1 MADIDPETLAADTW
15 QLADPLDFAW
25 FGFAPSDLKTQ
36 YRDSGDSP
44 GRTAALRQMM
54 EAEVRGKIGDGEL
67 AAYGILTAP
76 KLEDTARR
84 IPTTLFQA
92 QSASIDWDQGIITSL
107 GRTFA
112 EIRVCGLEMLR
123 LEAAAF
129 TDPVSENTP
138 RNKRG
143 GGRIS
148 QYPQAREILEALLAV
163 PSYASL
169 SAARLLEP
177 FNRAYLD
184 KFCPPDGKLP
194 PVSERSLR
202 NYLKRY
208 RQELAETGLK

>member
-1 MADIDPETLAADTW
+1 MADFDPEALPADTW
-15 QLADPLDFAW
+15 QLAAPLDFAW
-25 FGFAPSDLKTQ
+25 FGCAPNGLKTQ
-36 YRDSGDSP
+36 YREAGDNP

-54 EAEVRGKIGDGEL
+54 EAEVRGRIGDGEL
-67 AAYGILTAP
+67 TAYGILTAP
-76 KLEDTARR
+76 KLADTARR
-84 IPTTLFQA
+84 MPPTLFQA
-92 QSASIDWDQGIITSL
+92 QSASVDWDQGIITSL

-112 EIRVCGLEMLR
+112 EVRVCGLEMAH
-123 LEAAAF
+123 LEAAVF
-129 TDPVSENTP
+129 TDPVSENAP

-177 FNRAYLD
+177 FNRAYRD

-202 NYLKRY
+202 DYLKRY
-208 RQELAETGLK
+208 RQELGETSLK